1 MLPSRGFFGCG
12 RQSENHRF
20 VKRVI
25 RNQAGY
31 YFMPGGGWTTDFAE
45 AQTFPDVQS
54 VIATKRQLQLVEV
67 FMVLIINDVPS
78 GQWDVVL
85 PLSD

>member
-1 MLPSRGFFGCG
+1 
-12 RQSENHRF
+12 

-25 RNQAGY
+25 RNQAGF
-31 YFMPGGGWTTDFAE
+31 YFIPGGGWSMDFTE

-54 VIATKRQLQLVEV
+54 VIATKSQFQLVEV
-67 FMVLIINDVPS
+67 FMVLIIDDVPS
-78 GQWDVVL
+78 QQWDVVL